1 MFDDR
6 VYKRGALTLHALRR
20 RVSDEKFFA
29 LLKDWTTRY
38 RHGNATT
45 DDFTGLAA
53 GYCDESLSGLWN
65 SWLYSRAVP

>member
-1 MFDDR
+1 MNHPAR
-6 VYKRGALTLHALRR
+6 WARPLPELERGR
-20 RVSDEKFFA
+20 SS
-29 LLKDWTTRY
+29 TRY